1 MNSDFDIEVSTAW
14 RLEPYLYV
22 LAALCVIM
30 NAEVNEERVRR
41 TIARAIKLKVVA
53 K

>member
-1 MNSDFDIEVSTAW
+1 MDADFDIEVSTAW
-14 RLEPYLYV
+14 WLEPYLYV
-22 LAALCVIM
+22 LAALCVLM

-41 TIARAIKLKVVA
+41 TIARAIKLKAVV